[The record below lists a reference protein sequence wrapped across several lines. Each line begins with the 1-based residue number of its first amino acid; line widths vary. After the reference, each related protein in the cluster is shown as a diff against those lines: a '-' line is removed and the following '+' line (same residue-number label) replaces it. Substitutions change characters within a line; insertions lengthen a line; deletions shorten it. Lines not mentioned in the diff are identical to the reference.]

1 MTDFRATVA
10 GTLAASALPWSFGFY
25 MTGAVSEASAA
36 GTLDSAVTA
45 LWTTAVSGLENFIA
59 TDVSLT
65 ETIVSTLDTS
75 LHQTT
80 KTTTANVVAGTNAN
94 PSLPK
99 QLSIVVTTRSSTFT
113 KSGHGRF
120 FLPPFASDQVEAG
133 GALLDATQTA
143 LQTRF
148 NAFFNSLSTGGLTL
162 FIQNRKELKN
172 GTAPGR
178 RLTLINY
185 DIGDKFDV
193 QTRRVDKVIPT
204 RIGGS
209 I

>member
-10 GTLAASALPWSFGFY
+10 GTLATAALPWSFGFY
-25 MTGAVSEASAA
+25 MTGAVSEAAA
-36 GTLDSAVTA
+36 AATLNSAVTA
-45 LWTTAVSGLENFIA
+45 LWTTVTTGLENFIA
-59 TDVSLT
+59 ADVSLT
-65 ETIVSTLDTS
+65 ETIVSTLDPT

-80 KTTTANVVAGTNAN
+80 KTVTANVVAGTSAD

-99 QLSIVVTTRSSTFT
+99 QLSIVVTTRSATFT

-120 FLPPFASDQVEAG
+120 FLPPFATTEVQTG
-133 GALLDATQTA
+133 GVLLAATHTA

-148 NAFFNSLSTGGLTL
+148 DAFFNDLNTGGLTL
-162 FIQNRKELKN
+162 FIQNRNTLKN

-178 RLTLINY
+178 RLALVNY

-204 RIGGS
+204 RIGGP